1 MPRSAKKPKTG
12 AERMAAYRARM
23 RAAGYRTRAI
33 WLPDWR
39 APGFI
44 AEARRQARAAAQDPG
59 ERDVIDWLDR
69 VRDWPQD

>member
-1 MPRSAKKPKTG
+1 MAKAAKKPKTS

-33 WLPDWR
+33 WLPDWT
-39 APGFI
+39 APDFV

-59 ERDVIDWLDR
+59 EQEVMAWLDQ
-69 VRDWPQD
+69 VRDWPRD